1 MGIITNKG
9 ELLFNKTFSG
19 FIFYFSGF
27 SKKSR
32 YICLE
37 QITFVPGLNKKSMN
51 RNVKLISIL
60 SLGLMLGACGGNSSS
75 QEEAIIVKT
84 ATANTYS
91 NETVKEFPII
101 TQPFRTTEL
110 SFRVSGP
117 IDRLDVYAGN
127 YYRRGDI
134 IAEIDPRDYRI
145 RRERAEAVYRQA
157 KAEYERI
164 SALYQKNNLSAS
176 TYEKARAEYTS
187 AKAAFDTAV
196 NELEDTRLV
205 APFNGYVGEVYVEK
219 FQDVKAS
226 QPVLTFI
233 DIDQLKIEA
242 YVTQDIAYRVQPRQN
257 VLLTLDVQPDTELEA
272 QIAEVS
278 KGTTQNNLS
287 YLVTALF
294 PNKEARLL
302 AGMSGKIRFE
312 ESTSEL
318 SDSTATGEH
327 LVCIPQTA
335 LCNRPTVGSYV
346 WTVHPESEIVSQRKV
361 SVSKLLPH
369 GNAGITAGL
378 QPGEIVATSSLRFLS
393 DGMKV
398 KIQ

>member
-1 MGIITNKG
+1 
-9 ELLFNKTFSG
+9 
-19 FIFYFSGF
+19 
-27 SKKSR
+27 
-32 YICLE
+32 
-37 QITFVPGLNKKSMN
+37 MN

-60 SLGLMLGACGGNSSS
+60 SLGLILGACGGNSSS
-75 QEEAIIVKT
+75 QEETIIVKT
-84 ATANTYS
+84 ATASTYS

-145 RRERAEAVYRQA
+145 RRERAEAVYRQS

-287 YLVTALF
+287 YLVTALL

-302 AGMSGKIRFE
+302 VGMSGKIRFE
-312 ESTSEL
+312 ESASEL

-346 WTVHPESEIVSQRKV
+346 WTVHPESGIVSQRKV

>member
-1 MGIITNKG
+1 M
-9 ELLFNKTFSG
+9 FNKTFSG
-19 FIFYFSGF
+19 FISNFSGF
-27 SKKSR
+27 SKK
-32 YICLE
+32 
-37 QITFVPGLNKKSMN
+37 VPAYLSETNYFRPRIKQKSMN

-60 SLGLMLGACGGNSSS
+60 SLGLMLGACSGNSSS
-75 QEEAIIVKT
+75 QEETIIVKT

-145 RRERAEAVYRQA
+145 RRERAEAVYRQS

-187 AKAAFDTAV
+187 AKAAFDTAI

-257 VLLTLDVQPDTELEA
+257 VLLTLDVQPDAELEA

-287 YLVTALF
+287 YLVTALL

-327 LVCIPQTA
+327 WVCIPQTA

-346 WTVHPESEIVSQRKV
+346 WTVHPKSGIVSQRKV

-393 DGMKV
+393 EGMKV

>member
-1 MGIITNKG
+1 
-9 ELLFNKTFSG
+9 
-19 FIFYFSGF
+19 
-27 SKKSR
+27 
-32 YICLE
+32 
-37 QITFVPGLNKKSMN
+37 MN
-51 RNVKLISIL
+51 RNIKLISIL
-60 SLGLMLGACGGNSSS
+60 SLGLTLGACDGNSSS
-75 QEEAIIVKT
+75 QEETIIVKT
-84 ATANTYS
+84 ATANAYS

-117 IDRLDVYAGN
+117 VDRLDVYAGN

-164 SALYQKNNLSAS
+164 STLYQKNNLSAS
-176 TYEKARAEYTS
+176 AYEKARAEYTS

-205 APFNGYVGEVYVEK
+205 APFDGYVGEVYVEK

-242 YVTQDIAYRVQPRQN
+242 YVTQDIAYRVQPRQS
-257 VLLTLDVQPDTELEA
+257 VRLTLDVQPDTTLEA
-272 QIAEVS
+272 QVAEVS

-287 YLVTALF
+287 YLVTALL

-312 ESTSEL
+312 EAAPEL
-318 SDSTATGEH
+318 ADSTATR

-346 WTVHPESEIVSQRKV
+346 WTVQPESGMVSQRKV
-361 SVSKLLPH
+361 TVSGLLPH
-369 GNAGITAGL
+369 GNAGVTAGL
-378 QPGEIVATSSLRFLS
+378 QPGEIVATSNLRFLS

>member
-1 MGIITNKG
+1 
-9 ELLFNKTFSG
+9 
-19 FIFYFSGF
+19 
-27 SKKSR
+27 
-32 YICLE
+32 
-37 QITFVPGLNKKSMN
+37 MN

-75 QEEAIIVKT
+75 QEETIIVKT
-84 ATANTYS
+84 ATASTYS
-91 NETVKEFPII
+91 NETAKEFPII

-205 APFNGYVGEVYVEK
+205 APFNGYVV
-219 FQDVKAS
+219 
-226 QPVLTFI
+226 TFI

-335 LCNRPTVGSYV
+335 LYNRPTVGSYV
-346 WTVHPESEIVSQRKV
+346 WTVHPESGIVSQRKV

-398 KIQ
+398 KIQQQVS

>member
-1 MGIITNKG
+1 
-9 ELLFNKTFSG
+9 
-19 FIFYFSGF
+19 
-27 SKKSR
+27 
-32 YICLE
+32 
-37 QITFVPGLNKKSMN
+37 MN

-75 QEEAIIVKT
+75 QEETIIVKT

-233 DIDQLKIEA
+233 DIDQLKIEV

-257 VLLTLDVQPDTELEA
+257 VLLALDVQPDTELEA

-278 KGTTQNNLS
+278 KGTTQSLLS
-287 YLVTALF
+287 G
-294 PNKEARLL
+294 N
-302 AGMSGKIRFE
+302 G
-312 ESTSEL
+312 
-318 SDSTATGEH
+318 
-327 LVCIPQTA
+327 
-335 LCNRPTVGSYV
+335 
-346 WTVHPESEIVSQRKV
+346 IVSQ
-361 SVSKLLPH
+361 
-369 GNAGITAGL
+369 
-378 QPGEIVATSSLRFLS
+378 
-393 DGMKV
+393 
-398 KIQ
+398 

>member
-1 MGIITNKG
+1 
-9 ELLFNKTFSG
+9 
-19 FIFYFSGF
+19 
-27 SKKSR
+27 
-32 YICLE
+32 
-37 QITFVPGLNKKSMN
+37 MN

-60 SLGLMLGACGGNSSS
+60 SLGLILGACGGNSSS

-84 ATANTYS
+84 ATASTYS

-287 YLVTALF
+287 YL
-294 PNKEARLL
+294 

-346 WTVHPESEIVSQRKV
+346 WTVHPESGIVSQRKV

-393 DGMKV
+393 DGMRV

>member
-1 MGIITNKG
+1 MK
-9 ELLFNKTFSG
+9 LLSG
-19 FIFYFSGF
+19 FISYFSGF
-27 SKKSR
+27 SKNAPTYLSETNYFRPRIK
-32 YICLE
+32 
-37 QITFVPGLNKKSMN
+37 QKSMN

-75 QEEAIIVKT
+75 QEETIIVKT
-84 ATANTYS
+84 ATASTYS

-257 VLLTLDVQPDTELEA
+257 VQLTLDVQPDIKLEA

-287 YLVTALF
+287 YLVTALL

-312 ESTSEL
+312 ESASEL
-318 SDSTATGEH
+318 SDSTATSGH
-327 LVCIPQTA
+327 LISIPQTA

-346 WTVHPESEIVSQRKV
+346 WTVHPESGIVSQRKV

-378 QPGEIVATSSLRFLS
+378 QPGEIVATSRLRFLS

-398 KIQ
+398 KNQ

>member
-1 MGIITNKG
+1 M
-9 ELLFNKTFSG
+9 FNKTFSG
-19 FIFYFSGF
+19 FISNFSGF
-27 SKKSR
+27 SKK
-32 YICLE
+32 
-37 QITFVPGLNKKSMN
+37 VPAYLSETNYFRPRIKQKSMN

-60 SLGLMLGACGGNSSS
+60 SLGLMLGACSGNSSS
-75 QEEAIIVKT
+75 QEETIIVKT

-176 TYEKARAEYTS
+176 
-187 AKAAFDTAV
+187 
-196 NELEDTRLV
+196 
-205 APFNGYVGEVYVEK
+205 
-219 FQDVKAS
+219 

-257 VLLTLDVQPDTELEA
+257 VLLTLDVQPDAELEA

-287 YLVTALF
+287 YLVTALL

-327 LVCIPQTA
+327 WVCIPQTA

-346 WTVHPESEIVSQRKV
+346 WTVHPESGIVSQRKV

-369 GNAGITAGL
+369 GNASITAGL

>member
-1 MGIITNKG
+1 MK
-9 ELLFNKTFSG
+9 LLSG
-19 FIFYFSGF
+19 FISYFSGF
-27 SKKSR
+27 SKNAPTYLSETNYFRPRIK
-32 YICLE
+32 
-37 QITFVPGLNKKSMN
+37 QKSMN

-75 QEEAIIVKT
+75 QEETIIVKT
-84 ATANTYS
+84 ATASTYS

-219 FQDVKAS
+219 YQDVKAS

-257 VLLTLDVQPDTELEA
+257 VQLTLDVQPDIKLEA

-287 YLVTALF
+287 YLVTALL

-335 LCNRPTVGSYV
+335 LCNRPTMGSYV
-346 WTVHPESEIVSQRKV
+346 WTVHPESRIVSQRKV

-378 QPGEIVATSSLRFLS
+378 QPGEIVATSNLRFLS

>member
-1 MGIITNKG
+1 M
-9 ELLFNKTFSG
+9 
-19 FIFYFSGF
+19 
-27 SKKSR
+27 
-32 YICLE
+32 
-37 QITFVPGLNKKSMN
+37 
-51 RNVKLISIL
+51 
-60 SLGLMLGACGGNSSS
+60 
-75 QEEAIIVKT
+75 
-84 ATANTYS
+84 
-91 NETVKEFPII
+91 
-101 TQPFRTTEL
+101 
-110 SFRVSGP
+110 
-117 IDRLDVYAGN
+117 
-127 YYRRGDI
+127 
-134 IAEIDPRDYRI
+134 
-145 RRERAEAVYRQA
+145 
-157 KAEYERI
+157 
-164 SALYQKNNLSAS
+164 
-176 TYEKARAEYTS
+176 
-187 AKAAFDTAV
+187 
-196 NELEDTRLV
+196 
-205 APFNGYVGEVYVEK
+205 
-219 FQDVKAS
+219 
-226 QPVLTFI
+226 TFI

-287 YLVTALF
+287 YLVTALL

-312 ESTSEL
+312 ESASEL

-346 WTVHPESEIVSQRKV
+346 WTVHPESGIVSQRKV

-398 KIQ
+398 KSNETASIMKLIKYFLQRRSVTILLLVLVLAGGLFSYVKMGKLEDAPFTIKQALVLTSYPGASPSEVQSQVTDVLEEAIQSLGELYYLKPRTVPGFPKSPYM